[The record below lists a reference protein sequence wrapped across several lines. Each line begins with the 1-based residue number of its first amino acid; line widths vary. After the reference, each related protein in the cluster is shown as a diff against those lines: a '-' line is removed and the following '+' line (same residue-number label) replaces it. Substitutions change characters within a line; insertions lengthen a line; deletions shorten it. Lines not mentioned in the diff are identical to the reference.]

1 MASWKKIL
9 TSGPAMADLASSPA
23 NDKYL
28 RGDGTWSAISD
39 TDTDTTYSTSWV
51 DDSDNVI
58 LRLAAGGSGSGNDD
72 LTIVAGTGITLTPSS
87 DNMTIASSITNT
99 DTTYSVSCAD
109 GDNADEEKIV
119 LTAGGSGS
127 GTDAVVLEAGTGLS
141 VARSGDK
148 ITFTNTVSDTN
159 TQNTFTSSWVDDS
172 ADALLRLTASGA
184 SSGTQDIKIVAGS
197 GISLTPSGSNLTI
210 ANTAANTDVDVNV
223 SNLEARLP
231 QITNS
236 LTIGD
241 ATDVTLTT
249 SGDLVVTGDLTVS
262 GDTTTLNTATL
273 LVEDK
278 LVEVATGS
286 GGGSVTGASGAGLL
300 VNTGNS
306 TNEPSI
312 TWNNTAGQPQWQL
325 SYEGDTTGLPIATC
339 QVEDTSGA
347 PSGLD
352 AIGGGLAYNS
362 ADGTLYFYDAS

>member
-51 DDSDNVI
+51 DDSANVI

-172 ADALLRLTASGA
+172 DDALLRLTASGA

-197 GISLTPSGSNLTI
+197 GISVTPSGSNLTI
-210 ANTAANTDVDVNV
+210 ANTATNTDVDVSV
-223 SNLEARLP
+223 GNLEARLV
-231 QITNS
+231 QIDTAT
-236 LTIGD
+236 TIGNG
-241 ATDVTLTT
+241 VTMTMG
-249 SGDLVVTGDLTVS
+249 GDLVVTGDLTVS

-286 GGGSVTGASGAGLL
+286 GGGSVSGASGAGLL
-300 VNTGNS
+300 VNTGDG

-312 TWNNTAGQPQWQL
+312 TWNNVAGQPQWQL
-325 SYEGDTTGLPIATC
+325 SYNGDTTGLPIATC